1 MSLKASVVP
10 EMKYRRVGESKPFRN
25 LLKYLQYRD
34 GSVRRDAYMRG
45 EGYGGPEISDHVKPE
60 GRAARWVDRGM
71 GEGYGQ
77 ISKKAHELQGRTILA
92 RTWVISPDPDLMA
105 HIPPD
110 QRLDVMRRLTER
122 TVDAWYEDNGWGQPE
137 YSYVIH
143 DRQTN
148 AERKQ
153 QIHSHIIT
161 PGSIPLDEA
170 GTLGRAD
177 HIVRKHHIRDLH
189 RTTAKIFELEMER
202 VLGKDRVTEILRERE
217 ERLLAERYP
226 GRDVRE
232 QLNRAR
238 QLYDIAGLLKADAAR
253 KRAKKDEQK
262 RRRFA
267 QMRRH
272 ELRLYARY
280 ARTQQDRHRAE
291 DWNERRIARKVAFEE
306 ELEDLRAGDQERFEK
321 LRRKRR
327 TSRQRTVSVIDYGV
341 LVADT
346 HNALVDEPEID
357 APELDIPEP
366 DL

>member
-1 MSLKASVVP
+1 MSLKAIVVP
-10 EMKYRRVGESKPFRN
+10 EMKYRRVGESKSFRN

-45 EGYGGPEISDHVKPE
+45 EGYGGPESKDYVKPQS
-60 GRAARWVDRGM
+60 RDAKWVDRGM
-71 GEGYGQ
+71 GDGYGQ
-77 ISKKAHELQGRTILA
+77 IGKRAHELQGRTIIA

-105 HIPPD
+105 HVPPD

-137 YSYVIH
+137 YSYIIH

-161 PGSIPLDEA
+161 PGTIPLDEA

-177 HIVRKHHIRDLH
+177 HIVKKHHIRDLH
-189 RTTAKIFELEMER
+189 RTSAELFELELER
-202 VLGKDRVTEILRERE
+202 VLGRDRVAEILRERE
-217 ERLLAERYP
+217 ERLFAERYP
-226 GRDVRE
+226 GREVRQ
-232 QLNRAR
+232 QLDRAR

-253 KRAKKDEQK
+253 KKAKKDEQK
-262 RRRFA
+262 RRRTA

-280 ARTQQDRHRAE
+280 ARSQQNNQRE
-291 DWNERRIARKVAFEE
+291 QDWDERRLARELAFEA
-306 ELEDLRAGDQERFEK
+306 ELEDVRLSDQERLER
-321 LRRKRR
+321 LRHKQRA
-327 TSRQRTVSVIDYGV
+327 SQQRTVSVIDYGV
-341 LVADT
+341 LVTDSS
-346 HNALVDEPEID
+346 NALADEAEVNV
-357 APELDIPEP
+357 P
-366 DL
+366 DLDVHEHDL